1 RQNADNAQQANTLA
15 VTASQVATRGGNV
28 VNDVISTMDAINE
41 SSRKVEEIITV
52 IDGIAFQTNILALN
66 AAVESARAGEAGR
79 GFAVVAGGVRPLAQR
94 SAQAAGE
101 IKALITTSVE
111 AAAAG
116 NRLVN
121 ETGETMTEIVGAI
134 QRVTD
139 IMGEITAAS
148 EEQSAGI
155 GEVNEAVAQMDETTR
170 QNAALVE
177 QATAAAANLQGQA
190 SRLTQLVASFHLS

>member
-1 RQNADNAQQANTLA
+1 NVRDSANEVNTASTEILAGTQDLSSRTEEQAASLTETAAAMEELTATVRQNADNAQQANTLA

-79 GFAVVAGGVRPLAQR
+79 GFAVVAGDVRSIAQR

-101 IKALITTSVE
+101 IKALITTSV
-111 AAAAG
+111 
-116 NRLVN
+116 
-121 ETGETMTEIVGAI
+121 
-134 QRVTD
+134 
-139 IMGEITAAS
+139 
-148 EEQSAGI
+148 
-155 GEVNEAVAQMDETTR
+155 
-170 QNAALVE
+170 
-177 QATAAAANLQGQA
+177 
-190 SRLTQLVASFHLS
+190 